1 MIIWLASYPKS
12 GNTMIRS
19 LLSSYFFSKDGIFEF
34 DLIKNIN
41 QFPTNVF
48 FRKFGFETK
57 NNMQMIKNYI
67 KVQESFNKKDQVQ
80 FLKTHSS
87 LFNIDNNHFTNL
99 DCSLGAIYIVRD
111 PRNVVSS
118 FARHFSC
125 SIKEASSTMINGHA
139 IGTDTDGYG
148 IQYIGSWKYN
158 FNSWKSFKSPKKYL
172 LIKYEDLVNN
182 TEETFLEIFNFIN
195 KLNKSNLIV
204 DKKRLSNVLKSCDFE
219 LLKKKE
225 ANEGFIEAPIDKNSK
240 KEISIFNI
248 GKKNDY
254 KESLDLNIRREIESS
269 FQKEMEELEYL

>member
-57 NNMQMIKNYI
+57 NNMEMVKNYI
-67 KVQESFNKKDQVQ
+67 KVQESFNKKDEVQ

-99 DCSLGAIYIVRD
+99 DCSLGVIYIVRD

-125 SIKEASSTMINGHA
+125 SIKEASSTMINGHT

-148 IQYIGSWKYN
+148 VQYTGSWRYN
-158 FNSWKSFKSPKKYL
+158 FNSWKSFKSQKKYL

-195 KLNKSNLIV
+195 RLSKSNFIV
-204 DKKRLSNVLKSCDFE
+204 NKKKLFNVLKSCDFE

-248 GKKNDY
+248 GKKNNY
-254 KESLDLNIRREIESS
+254 NKSLDLNIRREIESS